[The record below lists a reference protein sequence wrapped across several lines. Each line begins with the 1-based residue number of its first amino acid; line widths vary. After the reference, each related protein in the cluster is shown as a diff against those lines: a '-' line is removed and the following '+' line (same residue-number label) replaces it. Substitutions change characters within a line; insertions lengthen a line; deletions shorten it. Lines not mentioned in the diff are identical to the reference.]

1 MVLYERHLML
11 VAFQIRT
18 LLERPTKVAYRARNS
33 RVNGR
38 VYKKRSAE
46 AVTHMNVME
55 VYENFDLDQPHDVQL
70 PIFDLCNQ
78 LIHHYLLA
86 VLPNGAQRF
95 DEVWVFSDYK
105 RNVCLYDFD
114 LGRVLEVFALLASE
128 ESAGY
133 NDGTHTMRWDDKRQD
148 YVFTTEP

>member
-1 MVLYERHLML
+1 MHAQLQRTALAGRSAITGER
-11 VAFQIRT
+11 
-18 LLERPTKVAYRARNS
+18 ES
-33 RVNGR
+33 RQRMALGR
-38 VYKKRSAE
+38 VKILP
-46 AVTHMNVME
+46 VTHMNVME
-55 VYENFDLDQPHDVQL
+55 VYENFDLDHPQDVQL

-114 LGRVLEVFALLASE
+114 LGRMLEVFSLLASE

-133 NDGTHTMRWDDKRQD
+133 NDGTHMMR
-148 YVFTTEP
+148 